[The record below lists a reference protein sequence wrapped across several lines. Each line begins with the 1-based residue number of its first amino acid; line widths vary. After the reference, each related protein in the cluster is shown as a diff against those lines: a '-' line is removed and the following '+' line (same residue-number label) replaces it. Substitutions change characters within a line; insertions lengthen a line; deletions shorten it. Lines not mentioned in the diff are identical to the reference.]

1 MTGKSG
7 ILALVLGAGLLAAWG
22 PAQAQ
27 NARVQVAYGQNLAT
41 EVSVSRNE
49 SGTGVTVVRGV
60 PVVPSVAAAPIVP
73 STYIDGQQVNL
84 DSLEPTRNWFI
95 DRSNDELVI
104 VHCYA
109 RPSINVGGGRPIRC
123 NSRKF

>member
-1 MTGKSG
+1 MTGRSG

-22 PAQAQ
+22 PAHAQ

-60 PVVPSVAAAPIVP
+60 PVVPSAAAAPVVP
-73 STYIDGQQVNL
+73 STYIDRQQVNL

-109 RPSINVGGGRPIRC
+109 RQSINVGGGRPIRC

>member
-1 MTGKSG
+1 MTGKSA
-7 ILALVLGAGLLAAWG
+7 IPALVLGAGLLAAG
-22 PAQAQ
+22 IPANAQ
-27 NARVQVAYGQNLAT
+27 NARVKVAYGESLAT
-41 EVSVSRNE
+41 AVSVNRNE
-49 SGTGVTVVRGV
+49 AGTGVTVVRGV
-60 PVVPSVAAAPIVP
+60 PVVAAAAAAPVVP
-73 STYIDGQQVNL
+73 STYIDRQQVNL

-109 RPSINVGGGRPIRC
+109 LPSINVGGGRPIRC